1 MKKINF
7 KGLAAIGSAEIIG
20 TSATALFWF
29 FLASIIPPEQYG
41 EIFFYLGIM
50 SIVSTTV
57 LFANK
62 NTIVVYISKNIQLQ
76 NTLYVISLS
85 GTFVASLIVIII
97 FFRIDVVF
105 VLVGYVFYSLAIGE
119 LLGKKSFSVY
129 SKNVLLQKFLVVI
142 LGISF
147 FYIFGVDGIL
157 YAIALSYSSYVVVF
171 FKSLKRTPL
180 NFPLLKQHIGFV
192 SNNYSVGVL
201 QITKSQIDKL
211 IIPMILSFSILGH
224 YALAIQIMT
233 VMNLFSNIIFKFILP
248 YDASGEPNTKI
259 KFLTIIISVIISI
272 LGISLTPIVLPILFP
287 QYIDAILAIQIM
299 SITVIPTSIT
309 FIFTSQFLGM
319 EKSRYVMLSKFCSMI
334 VISVGM
340 IILGSLYGIQG
351 LAISYLVANSGDAI
365 LLFLLSKYEKSKSK
379 HS

>member
-29 FLASIIPPEQYG
+29 FLATIIPPEQYG
-41 EIFFYLGIM
+41 EIFFYLGII
-50 SIVSTTV
+50 SIVSSAV

-85 GTFVASLIVIII
+85 GTFVASLILMII

-171 FKSLKRTPL
+171 FKSLTKTPL

-248 YDASGEPNTKI
+248 YDASGEPNTRI

>member
-7 KGLAAIGSAEIIG
+7 KGLTAIGFSEIIG

-29 FLASIIPPEQYG
+29 FLASIIPPDQYG
-41 EIFFYLGIM
+41 EIFFYLGII
-50 SIVSTTV
+50 SIVSSIV

-62 NTIVVYISKNIQLQ
+62 NTIIVYISKNIQLQ

-85 GTFVASLIVIII
+85 GTFIASLVVMVV
-97 FFRIDVVF
+97 FFRIDVGF
-105 VLVGYVFYSLAIGE
+105 VLVGYVFNSLALGE
-119 LLGKKSFSVY
+119 LLGKKSFSLY

-157 YAIALSYSSYVVVF
+157 YAIALSYSSYAILV
-171 FKSLKRTPL
+171 FKSLKMTPL
-180 NFPLLKQHIGFV
+180 NFSLLKQHIGFV
-192 SNNYSVGVL
+192 SNNYSVGLL
-201 QITKSQIDKL
+201 QITRSQIDKL
-211 IIPMILSFSILGH
+211 IIPTILSFSILGH
-224 YALAIQIMT
+224 YALALQIMT
-233 VMNLFSNIIFKFILP
+233 AMNLFSNIIFKFILP

-287 QYIDAILAIQIM
+287 QYIDAMLAIQIM

-351 LAISYLVANSGDAI
+351 LAISYLVANSLDAI

>member
-7 KGLAAIGSAEIIG
+7 KGLAAIGFSEIIG

-29 FLASIIPPEQYG
+29 FLASVIPPEQYG
-41 EIFFYLGIM
+41 EIFFYLGIA
-50 SIVSTTV
+50 SIVSAIV
-57 LFANK
+57 LFGNK
-62 NTIVVYISKNIQLQ
+62 NTIIVYISKNIQLQ

-85 GTFVASLIVIII
+85 ATFVASLVVMII
-97 FFRIDVVF
+97 FFRIDVGF
-105 VLVGYVFYSLAIGE
+105 VLVAYVLNSLALGE
-119 LLGKKSFSVY
+119 LLGKKSFSFH

-157 YAIALSYSSYVVVF
+157 YAVALSYSLYAILV
-171 FKSLKRTPL
+171 FKSLKITPL
-180 NFPLLKQHIGFV
+180 NFSLLKQHIGFV
-192 SNNYSVGVL
+192 SNNYSGGLL

-211 IIPMILSFSILGH
+211 IIPAILSFSILGH
-224 YALAIQIMT
+224 YALALQIMT
-233 VMNLFSNIIFKFILP
+233 AMNLFSNIIFKFILP
-248 YDASGEPNTKI
+248 YDASGEPNTRI

-319 EKSRYVMLSKFCSMI
+319 EKSRYVMLSNFCSMI

-351 LAISYLVANSGDAI
+351 LAISYLVANSGGAI

>member
-7 KGLAAIGSAEIIG
+7 KGLTAIGVSETIG

-29 FLASIIPPEQYG
+29 FLASIIPPDQYG
-41 EIFFYLGIM
+41 EIFFYLGIA
-50 SIVSTTV
+50 SIASSAV

-62 NTIVVYISKNIQLQ
+62 NTIIVYISKNIQLQ
-76 NTLYVISLS
+76 NTLYIITLG
-85 GTFVASLIVIII
+85 GTFVASLVVMIV
-97 FFRIDVVF
+97 FFRIDVGF
-105 VLVGYVFYSLAIGE
+105 VLVAYVFNSLALGE
-119 LLGKKSFSVY
+119 LLGKKSFSFH

-142 LGISF
+142 LGVSF

-157 YAIALSYSSYVVVF
+157 YAIGLSYSSYLILV
-171 FKSLKRTPL
+171 FKSLNRTPL

-192 SNNYSVGVL
+192 SNNYSVGLL

-211 IIPMILSFSILGH
+211 IIPMIISFSILGH
-224 YALAIQIMT
+224 YALAIQILT
-233 VMNLFSNIIFKFILP
+233 AMNLFSNIIFKFILP
-248 YDASGEPNTKI
+248 YDASGEPNTRI

-287 QYIDAILAIQIM
+287 AYIDAILAIQIM

-319 EKSRYVMLSKFCSMI
+319 EKSRYVMLSKFFSMMI
-334 VISVGM
+334 ISVGM
-340 IILGSLYGIQG
+340 IILGSLYGMQG
-351 LAISYLVANSGDAI
+351 LAISYLVANSADAI
-365 LLFLLSKYEKSKSK
+365 SLVILNQYEKNKSR

>member
-29 FLASIIPPEQYG
+29 FLATIIPPEQYG

>member
-29 FLASIIPPEQYG
+29 FLASVIPPDQYG
-41 EIFFYLGIM
+41 KIFFYLGII
-50 SIVSTTV
+50 SIVSSTV

-85 GTFVASLIVIII
+85 GTFVASLIVMII
-97 FFRIDVVF
+97 FFRIDVGF
-105 VLVGYVFYSLAIGE
+105 VLAGYVFYSLAIGE
-119 LLGKKSFSVY
+119 LLGKKSFSFY

-192 SNNYSVGVL
+192 SNNYSVGLL
-201 QITKSQIDKL
+201 QITKSQIDKV

-224 YALAIQIMT
+224 YALALQIMT
-233 VMNLFSNIIFKFILP
+233 AMNLFSNIIFKFILP

-351 LAISYLVANSGDAI
+351 LAISYLVANSVDAI

>member
-7 KGLAAIGSAEIIG
+7 KGLTAIGVSETIG

-29 FLASIIPPEQYG
+29 FLASIIPPDQYG
-41 EIFFYLGIM
+41 EIFFYLGIA
-50 SIVSTTV
+50 SIASSAV

-62 NTIVVYISKNIQLQ
+62 NTIIVYISKNIQLQ
-76 NTLYVISLS
+76 NTLYIITLG
-85 GTFVASLIVIII
+85 GTFVASLVVMIV
-97 FFRIDVVF
+97 FFRIDVGF
-105 VLVGYVFYSLAIGE
+105 VLVAYVFNSLALGE
-119 LLGKKSFSVY
+119 LLGKKSFSFH

-142 LGISF
+142 LGVSF

-157 YAIALSYSSYVVVF
+157 YAIGLSYSSYLILV
-171 FKSLKRTPL
+171 FKSLNRTPL

-192 SNNYSVGVL
+192 SNNYSVGLL

-211 IIPMILSFSILGH
+211 IIPTILSFSILGH
-224 YALAIQIMT
+224 YALALQIMT
-233 VMNLFSNIIFKFILP
+233 AMNLFSNIIFKFILP

-287 QYIDAILAIQIM
+287 QYIDAMLAIQIM

-351 LAISYLVANSGDAI
+351 LAISYLVANSLDAI

>member
-7 KGLAAIGSAEIIG
+7 KGLFSMGFSDIIG
-20 TSATALFWF
+20 TTATAIFWF

-41 EIFFYLGIM
+41 KIFFYLGII
-50 SIVSTTV
+50 SIVSSAV

-62 NTIVVYISKNIQLQ
+62 NTIVVYVSKNIQLQ

-85 GTFVASLIVIII
+85 ATFVASLVVMII
-97 FFRIDVVF
+97 FVRIDVVF

-142 LGISF
+142 LGVSF

-157 YAIALSYSSYVVVF
+157 YAIALSYSSYVILVF
-171 FKSLKRTPL
+171 KRLNRTPL
-180 NFPLLKQHIGFV
+180 NFSLLKQHIGFV
-192 SNNYSVGVL
+192 SNNYSIGLL
-201 QITKSQIDKL
+201 QITRAQIDKL

-224 YALAIQIMT
+224 YSLALQIMT
-233 VMNLFSNIIFKFILP
+233 AMNLFSNIIFKFILP

-272 LGISLTPIVLPILFP
+272 SGIILTPIVLPIAFP
-287 QYIDAILAIQIM
+287 AYIDSIVAIQIM
-299 SITVIPTSIT
+299 SIVVIPTSIT

-319 EKSRYVMLSKFCSMI
+319 EKSRYVMFSKFLSMI

-340 IILGSLYGIQG
+340 IILGSIYGMQG
-351 LAISYLVANSGDAI
+351 LAIAYLAANSVDAVSLV
-365 LLFLLSKYEKSKSK
+365 LLNYYEKNKSK
-379 HS
+379 PV

>member
-7 KGLAAIGSAEIIG
+7 KGLAAIGFSEIIG

-29 FLASIIPPEQYG
+29 FLASVIPPEQYG
-41 EIFFYLGIM
+41 EIFFYLGIA
-50 SIVSTTV
+50 SIVSAIV
-57 LFANK
+57 LFGNK
-62 NTIVVYISKNIQLQ
+62 NTIIVYISKNIQLQ

-85 GTFVASLIVIII
+85 GAFVASLVVMII
-97 FFRIDVVF
+97 FFRIDVGF
-105 VLVGYVFYSLAIGE
+105 VLVAYVLNSLALGE
-119 LLGKKSFSVY
+119 LLGKKSFSLH

-157 YAIALSYSSYVVVF
+157 YAIALSYSSYAILV
-171 FKSLKRTPL
+171 FKSLKITPL
-180 NFPLLKQHIGFV
+180 NFSLLKQHIGFV
-192 SNNYSVGVL
+192 SNNYSAGLL

-211 IIPMILSFSILGH
+211 IIPTILSFSILGH
-224 YALAIQIMT
+224 YALALQIMT
-233 VMNLFSNIIFKFILP
+233 AMNLFSNIIFKFILP
-248 YDASGEPNTKI
+248 YDASGEPNTRI

-319 EKSRYVMLSKFCSMI
+319 EKSRYVMLSNFCSMI

-351 LAISYLVANSGDAI
+351 LAISYLVANSGGAI

>member
-1 MKKINF
+1 
-7 KGLAAIGSAEIIG
+7 
-20 TSATALFWF
+20 
-29 FLASIIPPEQYG
+29 
-41 EIFFYLGIM
+41 
-50 SIVSTTV
+50 

-62 NTIVVYISKNIQLQ
+62 NTIIVYISKNIQLQ
-76 NTLYVISLS
+76 NTLYIISLG
-85 GTFVASLIVIII
+85 GTFVASLVVMVV
-97 FFRIDVVF
+97 FFRIDVGF
-105 VLVGYVFYSLAIGE
+105 VLVAYVFNSLALGE
-119 LLGKKSFSVY
+119 LLGKKSFSLH

-142 LGISF
+142 LGVSF

-157 YAIALSYSSYVVVF
+157 YAIGLSYSSYLILV
-171 FKSLKRTPL
+171 FKSLKMTPL
-180 NFPLLKQHIGFV
+180 NFSLLKQHIGFV
-192 SNNYSVGVL
+192 SNNYSVGLV

-224 YALAIQIMT
+224 YALALQIMT
-233 VMNLFSNIIFKFILP
+233 AMNLFSNIIFKFILP

-272 LGISLTPIVLPILFP
+272 LGISLTPTVLPILFP
-287 QYIDAILAIQIM
+287 AYIDAILAIQIM

-340 IILGSLYGIQG
+340 IILGSLYGMQG
-351 LAISYLVANSGDAI
+351 LAISYLAANSVDAI
-365 LLFLLSKYEKSKSK
+365 SLFLLNKYEKNKSK
-379 HS
+379 L

>member
-7 KGLAAIGSAEIIG
+7 KGLTAIGFSEIIG
-20 TSATALFWF
+20 RSATALFWF
-29 FLASIIPPEQYG
+29 FLASIIPPDQYG
-41 EIFFYLGIM
+41 EIFFYLGIA
-50 SIVSTTV
+50 SIASSAV

-62 NTIVVYISKNIQLQ
+62 NTIIVYISKNIQLQ
-76 NTLYVISLS
+76 NTLYIISLG
-85 GTFVASLIVIII
+85 GTFVASLVVMIV
-97 FFRIDVVF
+97 FFRIDVGF
-105 VLVGYVFYSLAIGE
+105 VLVAYVFNSLALGE
-119 LLGKKSFSVY
+119 LLGKKSFSLH

-142 LGISF
+142 LGVSF

-157 YAIALSYSSYVVVF
+157 YAIALSYSSYAILV
-171 FKSLKRTPL
+171 FKSLKMTPL
-180 NFPLLKQHIGFV
+180 NFSLLKQHIGFV
-192 SNNYSVGVL
+192 SNNYSVGLL

>member
-7 KGLAAIGSAEIIG
+7 KGLTAIGFSETIG

-29 FLASIIPPEQYG
+29 FLASIIPPDQYG
-41 EIFFYLGIM
+41 EIFFYLGIA
-50 SIVSTTV
+50 SIASSAV

-62 NTIVVYISKNIQLQ
+62 NTIIVFISKNIQLQ
-76 NTLYVISLS
+76 NTLYIITLG
-85 GTFVASLIVIII
+85 GTFVASLVVMIV
-97 FFRIDVVF
+97 FFRIDVGF
-105 VLVGYVFYSLAIGE
+105 VLVAYVFNSLALGE
-119 LLGKKSFSVY
+119 LLGKKSFSFH

-142 LGISF
+142 LGVSF

-157 YAIALSYSSYVVVF
+157 YAIGLSYSSYLILV
-171 FKSLKRTPL
+171 FKSLNRTPL

-192 SNNYSVGVL
+192 SNNYSVGLL

-211 IIPMILSFSILGH
+211 IIPVIISFSILGH
-224 YALAIQIMT
+224 YALAIQILT
-233 VMNLFSNIIFKFILP
+233 AMNLFSNIIFKFILP

-259 KFLTIIISVIISI
+259 KFLAIIISIIIAIS
-272 LGISLTPIVLPILFP
+272 GIIFTPIVLPLLFP
-287 QYIDAILAIQIM
+287 AYIDAIIAIQIM

-319 EKSRYVMLSKFCSMI
+319 EKSRYVMLSKFFSMMI
-334 VISVGM
+334 ISVGM
-340 IILGSLYGIQG
+340 IILGSLYGMQG
-351 LAISYLVANSGDAI
+351 LAISYLVANSADAI
-365 LLFLLSKYEKSKSK
+365 SLVILNQYEKNKSR

>member
-7 KGLAAIGSAEIIG
+7 KGLAAIGFSEIIG

-29 FLASIIPPEQYG
+29 FLASVIPPEQYG
-41 EIFFYLGIM
+41 EIFFYLGIA
-50 SIVSTTV
+50 SIVSAIV
-57 LFANK
+57 LFGNK
-62 NTIVVYISKNIQLQ
+62 NTIIVYISKNIQLQ

-85 GTFVASLIVIII
+85 GAFVASLVVMII
-97 FFRIDVVF
+97 FFRIDVGF
-105 VLVGYVFYSLAIGE
+105 VLVAYVLNSLALGE
-119 LLGKKSFSVY
+119 LLGKKSFSFH

-157 YAIALSYSSYVVVF
+157 YAVALSYSLYAILV
-171 FKSLKRTPL
+171 FKSLKITPL
-180 NFPLLKQHIGFV
+180 NFSLLKQHIGFV
-192 SNNYSVGVL
+192 SNNYSAGLL

-211 IIPMILSFSILGH
+211 IIPTILSFSILGH
-224 YALAIQIMT
+224 YALALQIMT
-233 VMNLFSNIIFKFILP
+233 AMNLFSNIIFKFILP
-248 YDASGEPNTKI
+248 YDASGEPNTRI

-319 EKSRYVMLSKFCSMI
+319 EKSRYVMLSNFCSMI

-351 LAISYLVANSGDAI
+351 LAISYLVANSGGAI

>member
-1 MKKINF
+1 MKKINL
-7 KGLAAIGSAEIIG
+7 KGLTGIGFSEVIG

-29 FLASIIPPEQYG
+29 FLASVIPPEQYG
-41 EIFFYLGIM
+41 EIFFYLGIA
-50 SIVSTTV
+50 SIVSAIV
-57 LFANK
+57 LFGNK
-62 NTIVVYISKNIQLQ
+62 NTIIVYISKNIQLQ

-85 GTFVASLIVIII
+85 ATFVASLVVMII
-97 FFRIDVVF
+97 FFRIDVGF
-105 VLVGYVFYSLAIGE
+105 VLVAYVFNSLALGE
-119 LLGKKSFSVY
+119 LLGKKSFSFH

-157 YAIALSYSSYVVVF
+157 YAIALSYSSYAILV
-171 FKSLKRTPL
+171 FKSLKMTPL
-180 NFPLLKQHIGFV
+180 NFSLLKQHIGFV
-192 SNNYSVGVL
+192 SNNYSGGLL

-211 IIPMILSFSILGH
+211 IIPAILSFSILGH
-224 YALAIQIMT
+224 YALALQIMT
-233 VMNLFSNIIFKFILP
+233 AMNLFSNIIFKFIFP
-248 YDASGEPNTKI
+248 YDASGEPNTRI

-319 EKSRYVMLSKFCSMI
+319 EKSRYVMLSNFCSMI

-351 LAISYLVANSGDAI
+351 LAISYLVANSGGAI